1 VQFAIPMDVD
11 RNGRVLFEA
20 LDYGVHLRGLDGRPP
35 VRLGAGIPTGLS
47 PDGRLVLNIVPGDPT
62 RLELIPTGAGETR
75 TLPSG
80 PIAHHNWA
88 TFAPDGR
95 SIVASGAE
103 PGRGSR
109 LFQQD
114 VEGGEP
120 KPISPEGVRLNPY
133 VARVA
138 SPDGRFVIA
147 LGPDGRA
154 ALYPMGGGEPRPIPG
169 LGEDL
174 SPLGFTDRPDS
185 IFARTRAISHTSSV
199 YRVDLASGQR
209 RLFKE
214 LRIAETRGSP
224 MMDVVVVSPRGEAY
238 AFSERH
244 AEGAL
249 YVVTGVF

>member
-1 VQFAIPMDVD
+1 
-11 RNGRVLFEA
+11 
-20 LDYGVHLRGLDGRPP
+20 
-35 VRLGAGIPTGLS
+35 
-47 PDGRLVLNIVPGDPT
+47 
-62 RLELIPTGAGETR
+62 
-75 TLPSG
+75 
-80 PIAHHNWA
+80 
-88 TFAPDGR
+88 
-95 SIVASGAE
+95 
-103 PGRGSR
+103 
-109 LFQQD
+109 
-114 VEGGEP
+114 
-120 KPISPEGVRLNPY
+120 VRLNPY

-244 AEGAL
+244 PLRGDGRLLIPLTPAAARS
-249 YVVTGVF
+249 